1 MRAQSHHRP
10 RRGAAPGR
18 AARRPLIAEALDRLR
33 SGGNA
38 PAGALAAKGDPR
50 MNVKDWLA
58 YTVAV
63 SLGLL
68 AMILIVGLR

>member
-1 MRAQSHHRP
+1 
-10 RRGAAPGR
+10 
-18 AARRPLIAEALDRLR
+18 
-33 SGGNA
+33 
-38 PAGALAAKGDPR
+38 
-50 MNVKDWLA
+50 MNMKAWMA

>member
-1 MRAQSHHRP
+1 
-10 RRGAAPGR
+10 
-18 AARRPLIAEALDRLR
+18 
-33 SGGNA
+33 
-38 PAGALAAKGDPR
+38 